1 MSSLP
6 LDPGQI
12 RELERLIR
20 DLNPEQALW
29 LSGYLAA
36 MGETGSG
43 LTAPATAPA
52 PGIATERDSE
62 TELTVLYGTE
72 TGNARGV
79 ARILVER
86 AAEAGL
92 SARAVDMADY
102 RTRRLRTETN
112 LALITAT
119 HGEGAPPDGA
129 AGFFEFLQSRKARRF
144 EDLRFAVLSL
154 GDSSYVEFCKAGRDL
169 DTRFE
174 GLGGRRVLD
183 RVDCDLDYEGAA
195 EEWIDRVIKA
205 FRDPMSSKPEP
216 AAPEVLEAALARLG
230 NGSPAQARSP
240 AQNGS
245 SARSGSSAP
254 PAYSRRDP
262 YRAEI
267 LDLLPLTG
275 LHSDKETL
283 HVEFAVEENA
293 LGFQPGDSLGV
304 VPRNEDAVVEGVL
317 DALRAAPDTPV
328 RVGARELPLVDALAE
343 ELELT
348 LLTPAFLRG
357 WAELSK
363 ASDLSDLLD
372 GGDRGALRHY
382 MRCHQVVDILQEHPV
397 PGLEPQELVS
407 ILRGLEPRL
416 YSIASS
422 PCWVPDQID
431 LTVAVTR
438 HTPDGKA
445 RNGVTTTYLADRR
458 RPGEPVEVFLDRN
471 DSFRLPA
478 DPDTPLIMI
487 GAGAGVAP
495 FRAFLQ
501 DRQETGARGPSWLFF
516 GDRRVR
522 EDFLYQTEWQRF
534 LADGVLTR
542 MDVAFSRDQ
551 PQKVYVQDRLRER
564 GAEVFG
570 WLEDGA
576 HLYVCGDARGMAPGV
591 EEALRDIFV
600 QQGACSAEAVEDE
613 LRRLR
618 TEGRYRR
625 DVY

>member
-1 MSSLP
+1 MSSL
-6 LDPGQI
+6 LLNPGQI
-12 RELERLIR
+12 RELERLVR
-20 DLNPEQALW
+20 DLSPEQALW

-36 MGETGSG
+36 VGATRNLLAAPATTAAPATGAAP
-43 LTAPATAPA
+43 APATAA
-52 PGIATERDSE
+52 KDDGE

-72 TGNARGV
+72 TGNARGI
-79 ARILVER
+79 ARTLVER
-86 AAEAGL
+86 AAGAGL
-92 SARAVDMADY
+92 SARAVDMAQY
-102 RTRRLRTETN
+102 RTRRLRRETK

-119 HGEGAPPDGA
+119 HGEGDPPDGA
-129 AGFFEFLQSRKARRF
+129 LEFFEFVQSRKARRF
-144 EDLRFAVLSL
+144 DDLRFAVLSL

-169 DTRFE
+169 DARFE
-174 GLGGRRVLD
+174 ELGGRRVAD

-195 EEWIDRVIKA
+195 EEWIDRVIEA
-205 FRDPMSSKPEP
+205 FRDPVSSKPEE
-216 AAPEVLEAALARLG
+216 AAPGVVEAGLARLG
-230 NGSPAQARSP
+230 NGAPARA
-240 AQNGS
+240 GS
-245 SARSGSSAP
+245 STP
-254 PAYSRRDP
+254 PAHSRRDP
-262 YRAEI
+262 CRAEI
-267 LDLLPLTG
+267 LDILPLTG

-283 HVEFAVEENA
+283 HVELAVEEKA
-293 LGFQPGDSLGV
+293 FEFRPGDSLGI

-317 DALRAAPDTPV
+317 DVLRAAPDTPV
-328 RVGARELPLVDALAE
+328 RVGSRELPLAEALTE

-357 WAELSK
+357 WAELAE
-363 ASDLSDLLD
+363 ASALSDLLD
-372 GGDRGALRHY
+372 GDDRGALRHY
-382 MRCHQVVDILQEHPV
+382 MQCRQVPDVLREHPA

-422 PCWVPDQID
+422 PCWIPDQID

-438 HTPDGKA
+438 YTPDGKA

-458 RPGEPVEVFLDRN
+458 RPGEHLEVFLDRN

-478 DPDTPLIMI
+478 DPDAPLIMI

-501 DRQETGARGPSWLFF
+501 DRQERGARGRSWLFF
-516 GDRRVR
+516 GDRRFR

-534 LADGVLTR
+534 LADGVMTR

-551 PQKVYVQDRLRER
+551 PQRVYVQDRLRER

-570 WLEDGA
+570 WLEEGA

-600 QQGACSAEAVEDE
+600 REGARSPEAAADE